1 MEETRPWYETLFE
14 GPYLRLWKPVH
25 EKQDA
30 KAQVDGV
37 LGILQI
43 AGGSEILDLCCGFGR
58 HALELARRGYRV
70 TGLDLCEQ
78 FLEMARK
85 SAGDE
90 GLDVALVRSD
100 MRRIPFED
108 GFDAVINMFTAWAYF
123 EEDEDNLEVF
133 RQVAKALKPGGK
145 FLLDQ
150 QNWLQVWAHFR
161 RQDWRSYDD
170 GTLWLRESRTDW
182 LAGRERDRNLVIE
195 PDGGRSEH
203 PLSIAT
209 YSPWEVA
216 RMLRQAGLE
225 VKALYGGFDGRDFGL
240 DAPRAVYLAQKAG

>member
-1 MEETRPWYETLFE
+1 MQQQRPWYETLFE
-14 GPYLRLWKPVH
+14 TVYLRLWKPVH

-30 KAQVDGV
+30 KAQVDGI
-37 LGILQI
+37 LAILQL
-43 AGGSEILDLCCGFGR
+43 AEGSEILDLCCGFGR

-70 TGLDLCEQ
+70 TGLDLCAQ
-78 FLEMARK
+78 FLDIARK
-85 SAGDE
+85 TAEDE
-90 GLDVALVRSD
+90 GLDITLVRSD
-100 MRRIPFED
+100 MRRIPFENR
-108 GFDAVINMFTAWAYF
+108 FDAVINMFTAWAYF

-133 RQVAKALKPGGK
+133 RQVFKALKPGGK

-150 QNWLQVWAHFR
+150 QNWLRVWAHFR

-170 GTLWLRESRTDW
+170 GTLWLRESSTDW

-195 PDGGRSEH
+195 PDGRRSEH

-225 VKALYGGFDGRDFGL
+225 VKALYGGLDGGEFGL
-240 DAPRAVYLAQKAG
+240 DASRALYLAQKPA